1 MKYFLCFLLISFQIW
16 GATEVKKYE
25 TAEVTSGN
33 IGNGLKVTG
42 KIIPL
47 DGSIYIES
55 ARFTGRVSS
64 VMTKEG
70 DVIHPGKPLFQVNSA
85 ECLSLYQEKKMAK
98 DRHLDDIL
106 KVVEAREKQ
115 LSLVVNESTCFVVAS
130 KGGVVTKKMV
140 EAGSNFN
147 SGDNLFTIINRDQ
160 LTVELDVPERDANKV
175 KLGQKVIVSRP
186 SDSQSKY
193 VSTVDA
199 IIPSLNSVSRT
210 VKVKLK
216 KINFKNNPSLEE
228 FVFGVIATG
237 EEGFLLKVPSAA
249 VVFSGDSDYVIKK
262 NEDGKLSIV
271 TVIIVNQTDGY
282 FLIREKHPNTLHIG
296 DTVISKGAVFLFQA
310 KFAKE

>member
-1 MKYFLCFLLISFQIW
+1 MKYLLCLLLISSHVFA
-16 GATEVKKYE
+16 GSEVKKYE
-25 TAEVTSGN
+25 TAEVGSGN
-33 IGNGLKVTG
+33 MGNGLKVTG
-42 KIIPL
+42 KIVPL

-55 ARFTGRVSS
+55 ARFSGRVSS
-64 VMTKEG
+64 VMVKEG
-70 DVIHPGKPLFQVNSA
+70 DVIHPGKPLFLVNSA

-98 DRHLDDIL
+98 DRNLEDIL

-115 LSLVVNESTCFVVAS
+115 LSIVVGETTCHVVAS

-140 EAGSNFN
+140 EAGSNFS
-147 SGDNLFTIINRDQ
+147 SGDNLFTIINREL

-175 KLGQKVIVSRP
+175 KIGQKVMVSRP
-186 SDSQSKY
+186 SDSQTNY
-193 VSTVDA
+193 VSPVDA

-216 KINFKNNPSLEE
+216 NIKFKNNPSLEE

-237 EEGFLLKVPSAA
+237 EEGFLLKVPSAS
-249 VVFSGDSDYVIKK
+249 VVFSGDSDYVIKSEA
-262 NEDGKLSIV
+262 NGKLSII
-271 TVIIVNQTDGY
+271 TVNIVNQADGY
-282 FLIREKHPNTLHIG
+282 FLIREKNPNTLHIG